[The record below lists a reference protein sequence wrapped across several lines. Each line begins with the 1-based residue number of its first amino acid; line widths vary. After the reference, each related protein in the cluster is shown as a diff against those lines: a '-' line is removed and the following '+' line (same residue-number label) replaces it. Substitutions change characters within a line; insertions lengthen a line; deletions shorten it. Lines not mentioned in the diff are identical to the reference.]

1 MRDRREKIGILKDL
15 KKHLQQYFGD
25 EILQV
30 ILFGFQTKGTDQSG
44 SDYDVLVIGK
54 SRVNW
59 EIKNKIIDLCY
70 DIDLKYGIIIDLH
83 ILAESEINEL
93 RGRQPIYFNAIETG
107 IRV

>member
-1 MRDRREKIGILKDL
+1 MEMNKKIRILQDL
-15 KKHLQQYFGD
+15 KKHLSQYFGE

-30 ILFGFQTKGTDQSG
+30 ILFGSQAKGTDHSG
-44 SDYDVLVIGK
+44 SDYDVLVIVK
-54 SRVNW
+54 SKNNW

-83 ILAESEINEL
+83 ILAEGEINEL

-107 IRV
+107 IRA